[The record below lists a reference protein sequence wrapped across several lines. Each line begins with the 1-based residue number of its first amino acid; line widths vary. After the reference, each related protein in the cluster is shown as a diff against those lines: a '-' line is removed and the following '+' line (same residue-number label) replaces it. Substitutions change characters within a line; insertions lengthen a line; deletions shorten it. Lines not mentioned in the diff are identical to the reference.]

1 MKGVLAAML
10 ILALT
15 GCTGSR
21 FHQEEPT
28 APVPSSTQYIPRA
41 VPRNLSPAARAAAPT
56 TDADQ
61 GNGNSLMEC
70 VTESCK
76 INCSPKVAKRFRP
89 KWCVNFKEPI

>member
-1 MKGVLAAML
+1 MKGMLAAIL

-28 APVPSSTQYIPRA
+28 APIPSSTQHTPRP
-41 VPRNLSPAARAAAPT
+41 VPRNLSPAARAAAPAT
-56 TDADQ
+56 ETDQ
-61 GNGNSLMEC
+61 GNSNSLMEC

-76 INCSPKVAKRFRP
+76 INCSPKIAKRFRP